1 MRIVIDVSPLSL
13 PRTGIGNYIRGM
25 VAGLA
30 EAGAAAG
37 HEIVAF
43 APVGPRGGRR
53 IRETLKDLPVDCILV
68 TLPRAHAWRVAWSRA
83 GHPAVERLVGRLDVF
98 HFSDWMY
105 PPQRDGL
112 RTTTIHDLV
121 PIRHPEWV
129 TRQTRGM
136 HRAKYGASVECD
148 VVFVNSRY
156 TGHDVEEY
164 FGKRCPPTV
173 VAYPGI
179 DPRFGPEGPR
189 ADLGA
194 PYVLTV
200 CTHEPRK
207 NLETLVDAFRLVRR
221 QQIDL
226 RLAVVGGR
234 GWGEPAQL
242 DADGILELGFVED
255 ARLADLYRGAAVFA
269 YPSKFEGFGMPVVEA
284 MACGRPVVCSSHP
297 SLDEACGKV
306 ARRADP
312 ASPEALAVALEAAL
326 RDSSD
331 AGEGRRH
338 AQSFTWR
345 ACGEA
350 VLHGYSDVASAGA

>member
-30 EAGAAAG
+30 EVGAEAG

-43 APVGPRGGRR
+43 APVGPRGAKR
-53 IRETLKDLPVDCILV
+53 IRETLGGLPIDCVLI

-83 GHPAVERLVGRLDVF
+83 GRPAVERFVGQLDVF

-112 RTTTIHDLV
+112 RATTIHDLV

-129 TRQTRGM
+129 TRQTRRM
-136 HRAKYGASVECD
+136 HRAKYRASAECD

-156 TGHDVEEY
+156 TGRDVEEY
-164 FGKRCPPTV
+164 LGERCPPTV

-179 DPRFGPEGPR
+179 DPRFRPEGPR
-189 ADLGA
+189 ADLGG

-207 NLETLVDAFRLVRR
+207 NLQTLLDAFRLVRR
-221 QQIDL
+221 SHGDL
-226 RLAVVGGR
+226 KLAVVGAR
-234 GWGEPAQL
+234 GWGEQPNL
-242 DADGILELGFVED
+242 RADGVLELGFVDD
-255 ARLADLYRGAAVFA
+255 ARLAELYRGAAVFA

-284 MACGRPVVCSSHP
+284 MASGVPVVCSSHP
-297 SLDEACGKV
+297 SLDEACGAV

-312 ASPEALAVALEAAL
+312 TSPEAFAAAIEAAL
-326 RDSSD
+326 RGG
-331 AGEGRRH
+331 AEPEAGRRH
-338 AQSFTWR
+338 ARSFTWR

-350 VLHGYSDVASAGA
+350 VLHGYSGAASA